1 MLDLVP
7 LLHYLGQQVV
17 QHLQGLIWPP
27 TIVASDVPL
36 IRALFFQSFA
46 MDPVAQSKA
55 TVQKIIASLLDA
67 GDTHSN
73 EMSFY
78 SGQLWCDK
86 LDKFGRFLASI
97 KIILS
102 FRF

>member
-1 MLDLVP
+1 
-7 LLHYLGQQVV
+7 
-17 QHLQGLIWPP
+17 
-27 TIVASDVPL
+27 
-36 IRALFFQSFA
+36 

-55 TVQKIIASLLDA
+55 TVQKTIASLLDA

-97 KIILS
+97 KIN
-102 FRF
+102 FEF

>member
-1 MLDLVP
+1 MKMRAVVEIWLKSLIDEFTLGG
-7 LLHYLGQQVV
+7 LH
-17 QHLQGLIWPP
+17 
-27 TIVASDVPL
+27 S
-36 IRALFFQSFA
+36 A

-55 TVQKIIASLLDA
+55 TVQKTIASLLDA

-78 SGQLWCDK
+78 SGQLWCNK

>member
-36 IRALFFQSFA
+36 IRALFFQSFP

-55 TVQKIIASLLDA
+55 TVQKTIASLLDA
-67 GDTHSN
+67 GDTHSMRCLSILAN
-73 EMSFY
+73 Y
-78 SGQLWCDK
+78 GK